1 MSLKADQ
8 SLLLYSLSFLHI
20 HWYCVDT
27 KGTFTL
33 VVRSISSVSPL
44 QKKSDR
50 SNHKRSLCY
59 IDYKTLPGILVLWLP
74 LQERPTYLASL
85 PWLTIFLILFLIP
98 IFSSRKVPV
107 HSLQLRRSRNMQKKC
122 FILYY
127 WPWIDS
133 FSLYGP

>member
-27 KGTFTL
+27 KETFTL

-44 QKKSDR
+44 QKKRDR
-50 SNHKRSLCY
+50 ANHKRSLCY

-85 PWLTIFLILFLIP
+85 P
-98 IFSSRKVPV
+98 
-107 HSLQLRRSRNMQKKC
+107 
-122 FILYY
+122 
-127 WPWIDS
+127 
-133 FSLYGP
+133 